1 MSERTKEMI
10 EKSLRLTLFVSAQRL
25 CEAHKL
31 SESGFQI
38 LSHGRI
44 VTKTVAA
51 DKPRT
56 ARPAVAPYHNLY
68 LLRDPEIGRE
78 RRARAGRPARAA
90 RKIVCADFGWR
101 RRKWL
106 SGRRLRAIH
115 SRPVS
120 FVRAIARILS
130 SCRVAPASMY
140 RCTQSANQCLRAKGR
155 LPLARNIFWTD

>member
-1 MSERTKEMI
+1 MPERAKEMI
-10 EKSLRLTLFVSAQRL
+10 EESLRLALFVPAQRL
-25 CEAHKL
+25 RETNKL

-68 LLRDPEIGRE
+68 LLRDAEIGRE
-78 RRARAGRPARAA
+78 RPGRADRPARAGHE
-90 RKIVCADFGWR
+90 IVCADFGWR

-106 SGRRLRAIH
+106 FGLRLRAIH

-130 SCRVAPASMY
+130 SCRVAPA
-140 RCTQSANQCLRAKGR
+140 
-155 LPLARNIFWTD
+155 